1 MRVKMKD
8 KHERRGIQRLTDELR
23 LGMAFTD
30 NITSTVIESEK
41 RQD

>member
-8 KHERRGIQRLTDELR
+8 KHGRRGIRRLTDELR

-30 NITSTVIESEK
+30 NITLTVIESEK